1 MNDASTRLSRR
12 QDEQSGTF
20 MSAAM
25 SFTYTFR
32 RSSRISHS
40 LVLRYSFRMDTD
52 RKLMLAAVLSFL
64 FTQAGYSAP
73 FSGDSDVSTR
83 KTPTISNV
91 VSTSSS
97 STIVAKWVTSDEASS
112 FLGCG
117 TKQGVYSH
125 ASVDRNNVS
134 ARTPDRVVAGLLP
147 STVY

>member
-64 FTQAGYSAP
+64 FTQAVYSAP
-73 FSGDSDVSTR
+73 FRCDSDVSTL

-91 VSTSSS
+91 VSPSSS
-97 STIVAKWVTSDEASS
+97 STIFPTWDTSDDASS
-112 FLGCG
+112 LLACG
-117 TKQGVYSH
+117 T
-125 ASVDRNNVS
+125 R
-134 ARTPDRVVAGLLP
+134 
-147 STVY
+147 